1 MNRRQELMRLL
12 AECWNLYLATNP
24 ESQDDIDDFR
34 KGIHD
39 LQRLVACNEL
49 EQEQPQFFGK

>member
-1 MNRRQELMRLL
+1 MRLL
-12 AECWNLYLATNP
+12 AECWNLYLSTNP

-49 EQEQPQFFGK
+49 ENQSPEFFGK